1 MKVQPYLRE
10 YNWIRCCEVGIE
22 YKKLV
27 RSLAELQWG
36 RSTLF
41 IHKTR
46 GKSTYTITDKNSGMA
61 VLEGLKEPTVRAARL
76 YLARNLTDEQDK
88 ELDMLPSQRLL
99 RAYHRRRLE
108 DLPYRKDVEQDI
120 LFALQGIMTSGDP
133 F

>member
-41 IHKTR
+41 IHKTK

-76 YLARNLTDEQDK
+76 YLARNCPARDCSGHTTGGG
-88 ELDMLPSQRLL
+88 L
-99 RAYHRRRLE
+99 RTFLIERMWSRIYSSLCR
-108 DLPYRKDVEQDI
+108 V
-120 LFALQGIMTSGDP
+120 S
-133 F
+133 